1 MKVYLRL
8 ENGISMNEVNL
19 VSHLLAPLVSAY
31 LLLHVLIFMVR
42 QYSIIDIP
50 NSRSLHDAPTPTAGG
65 AVIALILTGWL
76 LYQGNSVLDG
86 YALAWVGLGFA
97 ILGGWDDIAP
107 KSVLFRVFF
116 QLVLA
121 LFFVYLVFEVTPS
134 HLLVLILVLAI
145 ISVVNIFNFMDG
157 ADGFA
162 GTQAALF
169 VLSHIFFFDQINLYS
184 YTPYMT
190 VLLGCILGF
199 LLLNTRNPARIF
211 MGDVGSYFIGFHI
224 VVIGIIGARGGLT
237 LCVPLLLFAPF
248 IVDSS
253 LTLVA
258 RVFSGQSWWQ
268 AHRSHLYQKL
278 ILAGATPRKVTFK
291 LLLLN
296 CFYCWP
302 AAWMTYTY
310 RDYSLLILL
319 VVYVSL
325 SLVWYH
331 LRKRYI

>member
-1 MKVYLRL
+1 
-8 ENGISMNEVNL
+8 MNEVNL
-19 VSHLLAPLVSAY
+19 VLHLLVPLVWVY
-31 LLLHVLIFMVR
+31 LLSHVLIFMVR
-42 QYSIIDIP
+42 QYSIIDVP

-76 LYQGNSVLDG
+76 FYQGNSFPDG

-107 KSVLFRVFF
+107 KGVLFRVFF

-121 LFFVYLVFEVTPS
+121 LFFVYLLFGLTPF
-134 HLLVLILVLAI
+134 HLSGLIIVLTI
-145 ISVVNIFNFMDG
+145 ISTVNIFNFMDG

-169 VLSHIFFFDQINLYS
+169 VLSHIFFFDQINVYS

-190 VLLGCILGF
+190 ILLGCILGF

-224 VVIGIIGARGGLT
+224 VVIGILGVRGGLS
-237 LCVPLLLFAPF
+237 LCVPMLLFAPF

-253 LTLVA
+253 LTLGA

-302 AAWMTYTY
+302 AAWMAHTCQ
-310 RDYSLLILL
+310 DYSLLILSG
-319 VVYVSL
+319 VYVSL

-331 LRKRYI
+331 LRKRHI

>member
-1 MKVYLRL
+1 
-8 ENGISMNEVNL
+8 MNEVNL
-19 VSHLLAPLVSAY
+19 VSYLLAPLVSVY

-50 NSRSLHDAPTPTAGG
+50 NSRSLHDTPTPTAGG
-65 AVIALILTGWL
+65 VVIALILTGWL
-76 LYQGNSVLDG
+76 FYQDNSFLDG
-86 YALAWVGLGFA
+86 YAVAWVGLGFA

-107 KSVLFRVFF
+107 KGVLFRVFF
-116 QLVLA
+116 QLALA
-121 LFFVYLVFEVTPS
+121 LFFVYLLFELTLF
-134 HLLVLILVLAI
+134 HLSGLIIVLTI
-145 ISVVNIFNFMDG
+145 ISTVNIFNFMDG
-157 ADGFA
+157 ADGLA

-169 VLSHIFFFDQINLYS
+169 VLSHIFFFDQINLYL

-224 VVIGIIGARGGLT
+224 VVIGIIGTRGGLT

-258 RVFSGQSWWQ
+258 RVCSGQSWWQ

-319 VVYVSL
+319 VVYVTL

-331 LRKRYI
+331 LRERYI